1 MEDDILRDPPKR
13 GRGRPKGTKNK
24 QPLLPQVTA
33 GPREVPPGF
42 DPFDDYRHADPL
54 TLVSRQYAMLDW
66 AQQALRNQLKIGLGA
81 KEGLRVAIVDVQTLM
96 DLSTTMI
103 RALDAHK
110 RGIALAEELS
120 KQKTPAEL
128 LEISIRKIEGQD
140 LPTLQ
145 AVIRRLRE
153 HRAKLAPINKRD
165 TKMMDGVYK
174 TAVSAV
180 ASLEDEP
187 DEAG

>member
-1 MEDDILRDPPKR
+1 MDDTLTDPPKR
-13 GRGRPKGTKNK
+13 GRGRPKGSKN
-24 QPLLPQVTA
+24 QVTPVPV
-33 GPREVPPGF
+33 GNREVPPGF

-66 AQQALRNQLKIGLGA
+66 AQQALRQQLKVGLGA
-81 KEGLRVAIVDVQTLM
+81 KEGLRVSAVDVDSLM
-96 DLSTTMI
+96 ALSATMI
-103 RALDAHK
+103 RALDGHK
-110 RGIALAEELS
+110 KALAIAEELS
-120 KQKTPAEL
+120 KAKTPAEI

-153 HRAKLAPINKRD
+153 HRARLAPIAKRD
-165 TKMMDGVYK
+165 AKMMDGVFK

-187 DEAG
+187 DEAS

>member
-1 MEDDILRDPPKR
+1 MDDGIEPAPPKR

-24 QPLLPQVTA
+24 QPLLPQVTP

-54 TLVSRQYAMLDW
+54 TLVSRQYAMVDW
-66 AQQALRNQLKIGLGA
+66 CQQALRQQLKIGLGA
-81 KEGLRVAIVDVQTLM
+81 KEGLRVAGTDVQSLM
-96 DLSTTMI
+96 DLSATVI
-103 RALDAHK
+103 RSLDAHK
-110 RGIALAEELS
+110 KAIAVAKELAEE
-120 KQKTPAEL
+120 KTPAEM
-128 LEISIRKIEGQD
+128 LEICIRKIEGQD

-153 HRAKLAPINKRD
+153 HRAKMAPINKRD
-165 TKMMDGVYK
+165 SKMMEGVFK

-187 DEAG
+187 DEA